1 MLALGAVWQTEW
13 LSSRQKEGNCI
24 LPSAR
29 PVSNPHS
36 DFYSMTMPLVKTDTQ
51 HFSMYFEMG
60 QHLEADADLIYTQLQ
75 ACLFTFSSLWSCP
88 RPRTSRLV
96 MAQQPWWCWQEASWM
111 PVPNCWLKVGHECL
125 ALHLETHA
133 HCYCFSVSLQGRCL
147 QSCITSTRR
156 CGEVEVQNSGSNNEK
171 FCQSLLP
178 FPYPTNFFILR
189 RFLQSFK

>member
-1 MLALGAVWQTEW
+1 M
-13 LSSRQKEGNCI
+13 
-24 LPSAR
+24 
-29 PVSNPHS
+29 PVLFINPIPTLC
-36 DFYSMTMPLVKTDTQ
+36 SMTMPHVKTDAQ

-60 QHLEADADLIYTQLQ
+60 QHMETDADLIYTQLQ

-88 RPRTSRLV
+88 RPRTLRLV

-111 PVPNCWLKVGHECL
+111 PVPNCWLKVWHECL
-125 ALHLETHA
+125 ALHLEMHA

-171 FCQSLLP
+171 FCQSLLL

-189 RFLQSFK
+189 QFLQSFK